1 MSHTCSI
8 SDRYGQRDEHGN
20 KITWAHSRYCLVIV
34 VACGQA
40 MSVEKWGSVRHFTG
54 FSIVKRWFTF
64 TKVGW

>member
-1 MSHTCSI
+1 MMSHTCSI

-40 MSVEKWGSVRHFTG
+40 MSVEKWGSVRHLHM
-54 FSIVKRWFTF
+54 V
-64 TKVGW
+64 